1 MTPDTLLQ
9 SNHIFKAFADPTR
22 LRILNLLRVRQLCV
36 CELIA
41 VLRLPQSTVSRH
53 LAYLKRAGLV
63 ESWEEGSRANY
74 RLARPQGKLHQALLG
89 CVGSCLSDDVDQFKT
104 DRRLLA
110 EKVIR
115 C

>member
-1 MTPDTLLQ
+1 MTPNALLQ
-9 SNHIFKAFADPTR
+9 SNRLFKAFADPTR

-41 VLRLPQSTVSRH
+41 VLKLPQSTVSRH

-63 ESWEEGSRANY
+63 DSWEEGSRAHY
-74 RLARPQGKLHQALLG
+74 QLAKPEGKLHQALLG
-89 CVGSCLSDDVDQFKT
+89 CVGACLGEVEQFKA
-104 DRRLLA
+104 DRRVLS
-110 EKVIR
+110 EKVIQ

>member
-1 MTPDTLLQ
+1 MAPDTLLQ
-9 SNHIFKAFADPTR
+9 SNRLFKAFADPTR

-41 VLRLPQSTVSRH
+41 ALKLPQSTVSRH

-63 ESWEEGSRANY
+63 ESREEGARANY
-74 RLARPQGKLHQALLG
+74 RLARPKGKLHQALLG
-89 CVGSCLSDDVDQFKT
+89 CVGTCLGNDVEQFKM

>member
-1 MTPDTLLQ
+1 MSTNALLQ
-9 SNHIFKAFADPTR
+9 SNRLFKAFANPTR
-22 LRILNLLRVRQLCV
+22 LRILNLLRARQLCV

-41 VLRLPQSTVSRH
+41 VLKLPQSTVSRH

-63 ESWEEGSRANY
+63 ECWEEGARANY
-74 RLARPQGKLHQALLG
+74 RLARPGGKLHQALLG
-89 CVGSCLSDDVDQFKT
+89 CVGSCLGDEVDQFKM
-104 DRRLLA
+104 DRRRLA